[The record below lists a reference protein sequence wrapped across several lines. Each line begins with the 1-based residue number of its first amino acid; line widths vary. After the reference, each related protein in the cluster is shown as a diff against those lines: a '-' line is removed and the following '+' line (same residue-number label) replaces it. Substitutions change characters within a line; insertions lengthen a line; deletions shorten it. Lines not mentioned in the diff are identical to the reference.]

1 MTNNEIVKQ
10 VNDLFSEEFE
20 VESELLTPEAN
31 IRDVLSLDSLSL
43 VDLVALIQQTY
54 QIKVPIADLKNILTF
69 ADLYQYIETH
79 LAQKS

>member
-1 MTNNEIVKQ
+1 MTHNEIVKQ
-10 VNDLFSEEFE
+10 VNDLLSEEFE
-20 VESELLTPEAN
+20 VESELFTPEAN

>member
-1 MTNNEIVKQ
+1 MTHNEIVKQ
-10 VNDLFSEEFE
+10 VNDLLSEEFE
-20 VESELLTPEAN
+20 VESELFTPEAN

-54 QIKVPIADLKNILTF
+54 QIKVPIADLKTILTF